1 MSHHVPVRG
10 KLDLDTLK
18 AMIEQEE
25 IETVVTAFPDVY
37 GRLVGKR
44 ITGHFFLDEV
54 AGGGMHACNYLLAAD
69 MEMDPVPGYRF
80 ASWEQ
85 GYGDLHC
92 RPDWNSLRLLTWL
105 DKTAF
110 VLCDVYE
117 EESGEPIEIAPRT
130 ILKRQVERAHAA
142 GFVPMGGAELEMFIF
157 RETYDSARQKHFHN
171 METFGW
177 YIEDYHILQGTKE
190 EALVGAIRHHLD
202 RSGVPVEFSKGEWGA
217 GQHEINVR
225 YADFLE
231 MADRTLVFK
240 QACKEIAIQQ
250 NLAVTFMA
258 KWDAGAAGNSMH
270 IHSSL
275 WDPDVSRN
283 LLAGTNRLP
292 GLPTGA
298 SDLFRWYLGG
308 LMAHARELSLFFAPY
323 VNSYKRYQAGSF
335 APTGIAWSY
344 DNRTAGFRIVGHGNS
359 LRVECRIP
367 GADANPYLAFAA
379 TLAAGLEG
387 IERQIEPPPAFTGD
401 VYAAGG
407 LPQVPRTLPEAIA
420 AFEASGLARRA
431 FGDGVVEHYLHFA
444 RTEQRKFDEAVTDW
458 ERRRYFERA

>member
-1 MSHHVPVRG
+1 MSHHTPARG
-10 KLDLDTLK
+10 KLDLETLREL
-18 AMIEQEE
+18 IERGEV
-25 IETVVTAFPDVY
+25 ETVITAFPDMY

-44 ITGHFFLDEV
+44 ITGHFFLDEIIK
-54 AGGGMHACNYLLAAD
+54 GGMHVCNYLLTAD

-92 RPDWNSLRLLTWL
+92 QPDWNSLRLLTWL
-105 DKTAF
+105 DKTAY
-110 VLCDVYE
+110 VLCDVHD
-117 EESGEPIEIAPRT
+117 EESGQFIEIAPRT
-130 ILKRQVERAHAA
+130 VLKRQIEKARTA
-142 GFVPMGGAELEMFIF
+142 GLMPMGGAELEMFIF
-157 RETYDSARQKHFHN
+157 RETFEGARHKDYRDI
-171 METFGW
+171 ETFGW

-190 EALVGAIRHHLD
+190 EALIGAIRHHLD

-217 GQHEINVR
+217 GQHEINIR
-225 YADFLE
+225 YSDFLE

-250 NLAVTFMA
+250 NLAITFMA
-258 KWDAGAAGNSMH
+258 KWDAEAAGNSMH

-275 WDPDVSRN
+275 WDPGISRN
-283 LLAGTNRLP
+283 LLAGSERLP
-292 GLPTGA
+292 GLPAGT

-308 LMAHARELSLFFAPY
+308 LLAHSRELTLFFAPY
-323 VNSYKRYQAGSF
+323 INSYKRYQASSF
-335 APTGIAWSY
+335 APTGVAWSY
-344 DNRTAGFRIVGHGNS
+344 DNRTASFRIVGQENS

-387 IERQIEPPPAFTGD
+387 IQRQIEPPPAFSGD
-401 VYAAGG
+401 VYAARD
-407 LPQVPRTLPEAIA
+407 LLHVPRTLPEAVV
-420 AFEASGLARRA
+420 AFEASDLARRA
-431 FGDGVVEHYLHFA
+431 FGDEVTEHYLHFA